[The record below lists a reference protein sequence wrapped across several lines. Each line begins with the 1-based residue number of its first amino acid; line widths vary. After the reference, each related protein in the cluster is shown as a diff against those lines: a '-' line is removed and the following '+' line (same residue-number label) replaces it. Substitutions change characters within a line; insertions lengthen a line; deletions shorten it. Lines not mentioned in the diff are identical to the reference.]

1 MKNISVFV
9 IVAVLLS
16 LCSCAPHLDLDNE
29 NVQVKA
35 VLDQMIKASET
46 EDMEL
51 LSQVYA
57 HDADMVIFGTDAGE
71 RLVGWEAL
79 ETLMQKQFDATENS
93 KINVRDEVV
102 NVHNSGK
109 TAWFSEV
116 IDWEL
121 TADSQTVK
129 LEGLRATGVLE
140 KRNENWVIVQLHYS
154 IPVVSQAVEN

>member
-1 MKNISVFV
+1 MKNISVWV

-29 NVQVKA
+29 NVQVEA

-57 HDADMVIFGTDAGE
+57 HDDDMVIFGTDAGE
-71 RLVGWEAL
+71 RLVGWETL
-79 ETLMQKQFDATENS
+79 KELMQKQFDATENS
-93 KINVRDEVV
+93 KLNVRDEVIH
-102 NVHNSGK
+102 VHNSGK
-109 TAWFSEV
+109 TAWFSQI

-129 LEGLRATGVLE
+129 LEGLRASGVLE